1 MLSRIGSVAI
11 LLMSRYSQLSG
22 MDDIMP
28 DSLLGACGGVAE
40 QSAPSPLDLRPWV
53 CLDNVDPRH
62 PNPRPRPH
70 PRPHPHPPS
79 SAFANGCARS
89 ECKRV
94 CQECVFVPANVP
106 TS

>member
-1 MLSRIGSVAI
+1 MLFRIGSVAI
-11 LLMSRYSQLSG
+11 LLISRYSQMSG

-62 PNPRPRPH
+62 PNPRP
-70 PRPHPHPPS
+70 HPPS